1 MNSTYLYSLFNLR
14 RLFYLGTFPQHTQSR
29 LPISLVG
36 INAPILPTYLPTYL
50 LRQEGRKAGPLI
62 ASCTTFCINAFGING
77 GSEKMSPYYNQ
88 CNDTTWGSFFLF
100 FWILVKILER
110 EFSLKCYFTCFTYYL
125 LYYLNSLLNRLTRST
140 GQKRC
145 HLLHKS
151 SKFSDLL
158 FALFLLVAK

>member
-1 MNSTYLYSLFNLR
+1 MPQQRTALGSYPTSTKTANVTITTFTFEILNTFLEIHFVAWINL
-14 RLFYLGTFPQHTQSR
+14 
-29 LPISLVG
+29 V
-36 INAPILPTYLPTYL
+36 ILPTYLPT
-50 LRQEGRKAGPLI
+50 KAGPLI